1 MFKKVGYSDI
11 PEIVLIE
18 SESGGAWNENHFVD
32 SIIAGYPFFTLSSM
46 GQIIG
51 YYVFSFFKDESHLL
65 NLAVKQDH
73 QGQGFGKMLIE
84 HFLQEVKKI
93 GVKNVYLEVRCSNQK
108 AIKLYEKYNFK
119 RIGTRKNYYRK
130 DKKNPKE
137 DGLIYNLAT

>member
-1 MFKKVGYSDI
+1 MFKKVEYSDI

-18 SESGGAWNENHFVD
+18 SESGGTWNENHFVD
-32 SIIAGYPFFTLSSM
+32 SIIAGYTFFTLSSM

-73 QGQGFGKMLIE
+73 QGQGFGKILIE

-108 AIKLYEKYNFK
+108 AIKLYEK
-119 RIGTRKNYYRK
+119 
-130 DKKNPKE
+130 
-137 DGLIYNLAT
+137 

>member
-1 MFKKVGYSDI
+1 
-11 PEIVLIE
+11 
-18 SESGGAWNENHFVD
+18 
-32 SIIAGYPFFTLSSM
+32 
-46 GQIIG
+46 
-51 YYVFSFFKDESHLL
+51 
-65 NLAVKQDH
+65 
-73 QGQGFGKMLIE
+73 
-84 HFLQEVKKI
+84 LQEVKKI